1 MPRER
6 KTVVSDVAIGD
17 RVIPVAAAMFRRLG
31 YARTSTRELAT
42 RLGIQSGSLY
52 HYINGKDDLL
62 YQICSS
68 ALTHIEEAVRK
79 ATAAAPVERKLEVVI
94 KRHLISALT
103 DSDSHATMLVELK
116 ALSAERKAAVIRQ
129 RDQYEELIRTIIEES
144 QAAGVVRADIEAK
157 YLTLGLLNLLNWS
170 IFWFDPDGPL
180 TEDELARVLAAV
192 FLDGARGGGAR
203 ASG

>member
-1 MPRER
+1 
-6 KTVVSDVAIGD
+6 
-17 RVIPVAAAMFRRLG
+17 MFRRLG
-31 YARTSTRELAT
+31 YARTSTRELAN
-42 RLGIQSGSLY
+42 RLGIQTGSLY
-52 HYINGKDDLL
+52 HYIRGKEDLL
-62 YQICSS
+62 FQICSS

-79 ATAAAPVERKLEVVI
+79 ATAGVPVERKLEVAI

-103 DSDSHATMLVELK
+103 DSDSHATMLMELR

-157 YLTLGLLNLLNWS
+157 YLTLSLLNMLNWS

-180 TEDELARVLAAV
+180 TENELATVMTTV
-192 FLDGARGGGAR
+192 FLDGASAKRRGP
-203 ASG
+203 ASRLE